1 MQAAALMSCG
11 YPAAALMQHSMMMH
25 AGPAGE
31 ALSLM
36 QPSLFASPARQQ
48 AAAGTATKPLG
59 GAPAGTGPA
68 PPPAAAAPDS
78 QQDKA
83 SGASTDAVVGGFS
96 AAAAI
101 ALLTAG
107 AGKGKET
114 HEPADA
120 NDKTAAA
127 PDQQPG
133 EQPKAKVVLSL

>member
-25 AGPAGE
+25 AGTAGE
-31 ALSLM
+31 SLSLM

-48 AAAGTATKPLG
+48 AAAGTAPGLPAATSAVT
-59 GAPAGTGPA
+59 APAAG
-68 PPPAAAAPDS
+68 AAAAAADS

-83 SGASTDAVVGGFS
+83 HGMPTTAAVGSSS

-107 AGKGKET
+107 AAKGKEVQ
-114 HEPADA
+114 EPVDA
-120 NDKTAAA
+120 NDKAAAA

-133 EQPKAKVVLSL
+133 EQPKVKVVLSL